1 MNERW
6 GSGTRHA
13 KDRAVTGEQ
22 GEADAIVAGSP
33 GWPVAD
39 SVGKGAASQ
48 IGQAVMAE
56 FTSPRRESMAG
67 RILIIED
74 EEIIQTL
81 IEEALSDEGYDV
93 VVAEHGAAALAL
105 LEKWTPDVILLDMWM
120 RVMQGW
126 QFVQAYRQASG
137 NRAPIIVMSAVVDAG
152 DHPVEIEADRFLA
165 KPLDLDELL
174 DLIGQ
179 FTRPGRAPSG
189 IVH

>member
-1 MNERW
+1 
-6 GSGTRHA
+6 
-13 KDRAVTGEQ
+13 
-22 GEADAIVAGSP
+22 
-33 GWPVAD
+33 
-39 SVGKGAASQ
+39 
-48 IGQAVMAE
+48 
-56 FTSPRRESMAG
+56 MAG

-120 RVMQGW
+120 PVMDGW

>member
-1 MNERW
+1 
-6 GSGTRHA
+6 
-13 KDRAVTGEQ
+13 
-22 GEADAIVAGSP
+22 
-33 GWPVAD
+33 
-39 SVGKGAASQ
+39 
-48 IGQAVMAE
+48 
-56 FTSPRRESMAG
+56 MAG

-74 EEIIQTL
+74 EESIQTL

-120 RVMQGW
+120 PVMDGW

-152 DHPVEIEADRFLA
+152 DHPVEIEANSFLG